1 MSPITARKVVAAMPC
16 EALAKL
22 VTATTLATA
31 SITWRYTRKSIW
43 SGTLSLVMHV
53 WCGTPMNSSRKS
65 THTGRSMNGISSTG
79 PGPRSPM
86 HLPSLN
92 TTTRLYS
99 RTTRIDW
106 LSVPAISAT
115 RRMST
120 TMLAMSSAFM
130 AWLLFVPVDRAH
142 RPAPRPA
149 RGLYARGREPVG
161 PLRVDHSAGAP
172 TPPGPRRRPGRSA
185 PPGHA
190 RHQRPRVEQLDE
202 YREEADGH
210 QQIGD
215 VRIEGFLGDQLHGV
229 RVDGSYL
236 CTCHMDSR
244 RAGASH
250 HAATLQIAEQC
261 VHVRRKEIRDM
272 LRNRLLGI
280 QRDTLSDGIL
290 DPAVV
295 STPLA
300 GDTGQVRRGIAGDL
314 PAQIPWDV
322 PATSLDRVRR
332 ADIRARRHGQD
343 IGGFG
348 DEHPS
353 RCGARTGRR
362 HVRHRR
368 YRAIQEVLHHLAH
381 GRVQTARRIDHQHQ
395 QHGAL
400 VVRGADDTVNVL
412 RGGRAHDV
420 GEVSHNDSWSAL
432 GLGRDGACRCERCE
446 REQRSDEGREC
457 EASAHEIVPRF

>member
-1 MSPITARKVVAAMPC
+1 MK
-16 EALAKL
+16 
-22 VTATTLATA
+22 
-31 SITWRYTRKSIW
+31 
-43 SGTLSLVMHV
+43 
-53 WCGTPMNSSRKS
+53 SSRKS
-65 THTGRSMNGISSTG
+65 THTGRSTNGISSTG

-92 TTTRLYS
+92 TTTRWYS

-106 LSVPAISAT
+106 LRVPAISAT
-115 RRMST
+115 RSMST

-130 AWLLFVPVDRAH
+130 AWLPFVPRDRSR

-149 RGLYARGREPVG
+149 RGRYAREPERVG
-161 PLRVDHSAGAP
+161 QDEHDPAP
-172 TPPGPRRRPGRSA
+172 VHRQRGESDKRHDQTHHA
-185 PPGHA
+185 GHA

-215 VRIEGFLGDQLHGV
+215 VRIEGFLGDQLHGI
-229 RVDGSYL
+229 RVDGSDL
-236 CTCHMDSR
+236 CTCHVDSR

-300 GDTGQVRRGIAGDL
+300 GDTGKVRRCIAGDL
-314 PAQIPWDV
+314 LAQITRDI
-322 PATSLDRVRR
+322 PATALDWVRR
-332 ADIRARRHGQD
+332 AAARARRHRQEM
-343 IGGFG
+343 GGVG
-348 DEHPS
+348 DEY
-353 RCGARTGRR
+353 C
-362 HVRHRR
+362 
-368 YRAIQEVLHHLAH
+368 
-381 GRVQTARRIDHQHQ
+381 
-395 QHGAL
+395 
-400 VVRGADDTVNVL
+400 
-412 RGGRAHDV
+412 
-420 GEVSHNDSWSAL
+420 
-432 GLGRDGACRCERCE
+432 
-446 REQRSDEGREC
+446 
-457 EASAHEIVPRF
+457 